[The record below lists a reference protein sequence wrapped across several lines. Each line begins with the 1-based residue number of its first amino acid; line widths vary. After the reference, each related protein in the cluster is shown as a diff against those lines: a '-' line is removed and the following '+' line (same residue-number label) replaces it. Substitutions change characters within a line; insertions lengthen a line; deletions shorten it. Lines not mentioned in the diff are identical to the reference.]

1 MTQASLFVRVGGE
14 AAITAA
20 VGIFYDKVMA
30 DPLTRP
36 FFHGLDMSVQSAK
49 LVAFMAWAFGGP
61 EQYRGRDLRAAHAPL
76 VARGLGDA
84 HFDAIAGHL
93 KATMQE
99 LGVADELVV
108 ESLGIVGSVR
118 KEVLNR

>member
-1 MTQASLFVRVGGE
+1 MTKASLFERVGGE

-36 FFHGLDMSVQSAK
+36 FFTGLDMSAQSAK
-49 LVAFMAWAFGGP
+49 LVGFMAWAFGGP

-76 VARGLGDA
+76 VARGLSDA

-93 KATMQE
+93 KATLNE
-99 LGVADELVV
+99 LGVADELVA
-108 ESLGIVGSVR
+108 EALGIVGSVR